1 MHKRCQ
7 LVTLLRYSRYRRLAW
22 LFVLIQFVA
31 MPLPVFARALA
42 RSHSLRIPP
51 VIELGGLKALLARH
65 TPDVL
70 LVDVRKHADYL
81 RGHLPGAI
89 NLPAALTDNQDARQ
103 PGIAALAQIRRIM
116 SRAGI
121 RHSDYLVLYD
131 NGMLMQAAHVFWVLE
146 TYGHKKISVLDS
158 GYPGW
163 VADQGSISKQV
174 TRLPASHYIPN
185 ITTHRLSTELSTL
198 LAARGHDI
206 AIIDARSR
214 NEFLGRV
221 SRARR
226 KGHIINAINIPWSEN
241 LVHLAPVPKMKSIS
255 ALRRLYHML
264 QPGEHVIAYCNSSME
279 SAVTYLALRRLG
291 YPVSVFDGAWL
302 KWGNDNHLP
311 IAIGPAVATELAHA
325 H

>member
-1 MHKRCQ
+1 MLKACQPVRLPRYTRYRQ
-7 LVTLLRYSRYRRLAW
+7 LVG
-22 LFVLIQFVA
+22 LFVLILFAA
-31 MPLPVFARALA
+31 MPLPVSA

-65 TPDVL
+65 SSDVL
-70 LVDVRKHADYL
+70 LVDVRKHSDYL
-81 RGHLPGAI
+81 HGHLPGAI
-89 NLPAALTDNQDARQ
+89 NLPAALTYNQDARQ
-103 PGIAALAQIRRIM
+103 PGIASLSQIRQLM

-121 RHSDYLVLYD
+121 RHSDYLVVYD
-131 NGMLMQAAHVFWVLE
+131 NGMLMNAAHVFWVLE

-174 TRLPASHYIPN
+174 ISLPASDYIPN

-198 LAARGHDI
+198 LAARGHNI

-241 LVHLAPVPKMKSIS
+241 LARVAPVPRMKSVA

-264 QPGEHVIAYCNSSME
+264 HPGEHVIAYCNRSME

-302 KWGNDNHLP
+302 KWGNDNRLP
-311 IAIGPAVATELAHA
+311 IATGPDETAELAHVN
-325 H
+325 